1 MEELMRAHTLL
12 MAAALFA
19 APSLLPAASAVAGE
33 AMTVEVAQRFV
44 MGRTFSYSCYEGTS
58 GAGRIL
64 PDGSVEG
71 TVQMRGKGNVRYVTL
86 PAGTI
91 LVKGEKVCA
100 RMKGLAFQ
108 PCFDLEKTSEQ
119 SFRGNL
125 AGADRLWCEFKR
137 GGSGRTR
144 LAARAEPKTAAS
156 SSATSSRSPVSG
168 RAPTVEVTVA
178 AEPLPAPRDE

>member
-1 MEELMRAHTLL
+1 MRALSAVLAATSLLAPALAPLAPAQAGETLT
-12 MAAALFA
+12 AAA
-19 APSLLPAASAVAGE
+19 
-33 AMTVEVAQRFV
+33 AQRFV
-44 MGRTFSYSCYEGTS
+44 VGRTFSYSCYEGTA

-71 TVQMRGKGNVRYVTL
+71 TLQIRGKGNVRYVTL

-108 PCFDLEKTSEQ
+108 PCFELEKTSEQ

-125 AGADRLWCEFKR
+125 AGADRMWCEFKR

-144 LAARAEPKTAAS
+144 LAERSTPKVAEPAA
-156 SSATSSRSPVSG
+156 PVTG
-168 RAPTVEVTVA
+168 RAPTMEVTVA
-178 AEPLPAPRDE
+178 SDPLPALPDDRH